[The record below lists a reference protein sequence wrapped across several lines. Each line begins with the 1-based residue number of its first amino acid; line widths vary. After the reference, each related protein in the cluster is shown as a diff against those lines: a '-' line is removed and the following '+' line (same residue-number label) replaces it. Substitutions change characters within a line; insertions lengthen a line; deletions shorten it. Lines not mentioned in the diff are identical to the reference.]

1 MTGPFGEQV
10 VPPTLSFWE
19 GSNVT
24 SSQLS
29 GQDLPVAKS
38 VQDRTLHLPPLNP
51 MPGDPP
57 AWLGAGWSRQLAG
70 CGLGVV
76 AKPVSWPPGREEGR
90 KRVETPD

>member
-38 VQDRTLHLPPLNP
+38 VQDRTLHLPPQSHARGPSSLV
-51 MPGDPP
+51 GDRVEQ
-57 AWLGAGWSRQLAG
+57 AVSRLWLGCSGKACLLAPG
-70 CGLGVV
+70 EG
-76 AKPVSWPPGREEGR
+76 GREEKGGD
-90 KRVETPD
+90 T